1 MADSTPFLVINPH
14 ADDKRLG
21 KKVDNILNIAKE
33 VFGDFDYELTIK
45 IGDGIPISKKAV
57 KNGYKTLV
65 AIGGDG
71 TLNELVNVAA
81 KTDIKVGMIP
91 GGSAND
97 SLKTHG
103 ISKDFRRAFEIIAE
117 GYYERFPVGLFKGDT
132 ERYFIEMVNGA
143 FIGQTA
149 ASLYD
154 RFEWAH
160 GELGYAYAAI
170 RVAMSYKPLPTKVTI
185 DNQIV
190 REVNLSTF
198 AVSLT
203 DCISDFEMMPGN
215 HPRRGDFAIL
225 LARDIKGMGLV
236 KLILKA
242 INGKHIPNEKVE
254 ILRGKHV
261 VIESEEPHVWESE
274 GEIPSRN
281 ATRIETQYIPD
292 AVNLIIPKGW
302 KYGLRKK
309 ERDKEKKKVLK
320 KQAPYDY

>member
-33 VFGDFDYELTIK
+33 VFGDFDYELTIN

-103 ISKDFRRAFEIIAE
+103 IPKDFRRAFEIIAE

-170 RVAMSYKPLPTKVTI
+170 RVAMAYKPLPTKVTI

-203 DCISDFEMMPGN
+203 DCISDFEMMPEN

-225 LARDIKGMGLV
+225 LARDIKGLGLV